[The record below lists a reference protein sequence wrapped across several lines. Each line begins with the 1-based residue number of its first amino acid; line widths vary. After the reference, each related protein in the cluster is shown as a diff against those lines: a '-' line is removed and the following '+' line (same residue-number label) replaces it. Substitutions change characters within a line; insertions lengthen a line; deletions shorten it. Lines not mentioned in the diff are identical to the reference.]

1 MSDYEKLKLEVELKN
16 FTSKNFV
23 KPSDCRNIDQIRF
36 YIKELCSKI
45 EEYERRF
52 NYVPQSIYS
61 LLANYNRVQSNM
73 IYVEFRNTYEQLP

>member
-1 MSDYEKLKLEVELKN
+1 MSDYEKLKLEIELKN
-16 FTSKNFV
+16 FASKNFV

-36 YIKELCSKI
+36 YIRELCTKI

-73 IYVEFRNTYEQLP
+73 IYVEFRNTYER

>member
-1 MSDYEKLKLEVELKN
+1 MSDYEKLKLEIELKN

-23 KPSDCRNIDQIRF
+23 KPNDCRNIDQIRF
-36 YIKELCSKI
+36 YIKELCTKI

-73 IYVEFRNTYEQLP
+73 IYVEFRNTYEG

>member
-1 MSDYEKLKLEVELKN
+1 MSDYEKMKLEIELKN

-36 YIKELCSKI
+36 YIRELCTKI

-73 IYVEFRNTYEQLP
+73 IYVEFRNTYEG

>member
-1 MSDYEKLKLEVELKN
+1 MSDYEKLKLEIELRT

-23 KPSDCRNIDQIRF
+23 KPNDCRNIDQIRF
-36 YIKELCSKI
+36 YIRELCAKI

-73 IYVEFRNTYEQLP
+73 IYVEFRNTYDQ

>member
-1 MSDYEKLKLEVELKN
+1 MNDYEKTKLEVELSN

-23 KPSDCRNIDQIRF
+23 KPNDCRNIDQIRF
-36 YIKELCSKI
+36 YIRELCTKI

-73 IYVEFRNTYEQLP
+73 IYVEFRNTYEK

>member
-1 MSDYEKLKLEVELKN
+1 MSDYEKIKLEAELMT

-23 KPSDCRNIDQIRF
+23 RPNDCKNIDQIRF
-36 YIKELCSKI
+36 YIRELCVKI

-61 LLANYNRVQSNM
+61 LLSNYNRVQSNM
-73 IYVEFRNTYEQLP
+73 IYAEFRNTYGQ

>member
-1 MSDYEKLKLEVELKN
+1 MTMSEYEKTKLETELMS

-23 KPSDCRNIDQIRF
+23 RPNECKNIDQIRF
-36 YIKELCSKI
+36 YIRELCLKI

-61 LLANYNRVQSNM
+61 LLSNYNRVQSNM
-73 IYVEFRNTYEQLP
+73 IYVEFRNTYGA